1 MKRSL
6 TIGATALG
14 FLVVCALAISVAY
27 TAGRFSQDGG
37 QARAENRVS
46 YQEDRDSANG
56 GFGGFAG
63 EDNDVAE
70 ANNLS
75 ESAELSRN
83 QAEERALDEVP
94 GDVVGAGLDD
104 EYGAAVYQVDILAND
119 GSLHE
124 VEVDASSGDILSHT
138 TEDRDD
144 TAEAQSLKE
153 RATVSREDA
162 EQAALRRFPG
172 EVQDSELDDEAGRVV
187 YNVEILGDGGN
198 LHEATVDAKSG
209 DVLGS
214 ETESRDGAEYESGFD
229 D

>member
-14 FLVVCALAISVAY
+14 FLVVCAVAISVAY

-37 QARAENRVS
+37 QARAEDRVS
-46 YQEDRDSANG
+46 YQEDRNSAN
-56 GFGGFAG
+56 GGFAG

-70 ANNLS
+70 ANNLR

-83 QAEERALDEVP
+83 QAEERALNEVP

-162 EQAALRRFPG
+162 EQSALGRFPG

-187 YNVEILGDGGN
+187 YNVEILGDDGN
-198 LHEATVDAKSG
+198 LHEATVDATSG

-214 ETESRDGAEYESGFD
+214 ETEGRDGAEYESGLD